1 MIITLERDE
10 LRNKYFYYLLILYQK
25 YLHNQIISMRQIFYI
40 VHVFI
45 LIMQINNLISMPN
58 LDSRCYV

>member
-10 LRNKYFYYLLILYQK
+10 LWNKYFYYLLILYQK
-25 YLHNQIISMRQIFYI
+25 YLHNQIISIRQIFYI
-40 VHVFI
+40 VYVFI